1 MSVTQSN
8 IQFFVKHAGFSYD
21 PMTQTREQGQQ
32 QGAERMAD
40 AEDVLMLAM
49 RVGDVSVHWVDDARM
64 GDEPDD
70 VENVESC
77 VIEIN
82 GEIVASLFAI
92 WDADTNYRRV
102 VRAELALECL
112 GRLRA
117 VLCNAA

>member
-1 MSVTQSN
+1 MSYLASFK
-8 IQFFVKHAGFSYD
+8 FFMEHASVSYN

-32 QGAERMAD
+32 QGAERMVD

-49 RVGDVSVHWVDDARM
+49 RVGDVSVHWADDERM